1 MQHVPVFSIR
11 KPPYAANRS
20 ACGTKGR
27 LLHLS
32 SDAIL
37 LRVGKFLSPT
47 SQELDA
53 IVRSRVVRGRDHDP
67 EIGMNVIDEKSSCR
81 GGQYAGVVNIHTG
94 GSESGRHRG
103 GDELGGNA
111 GVARDDCFGS
121 SDFRVLVA

>member
-20 ACGTKGR
+20 ACGTKGL

-32 SDAIL
+32 SDAVL

-53 IVRSRVVRGRDHDP
+53 VVRSRIVGGRDHDP
-67 EIGMNVIDEKSSCR
+67 EIGMDVINEKSSR
-81 GGQYAGVVNIHTG
+81 WGGQYAGVVNIHAG
-94 GSESGRHRG
+94 GSESGQIGRASWR
-103 GDELGGNA
+103 E
-111 GVARDDCFGS
+111 R
-121 SDFRVLVA
+121 R